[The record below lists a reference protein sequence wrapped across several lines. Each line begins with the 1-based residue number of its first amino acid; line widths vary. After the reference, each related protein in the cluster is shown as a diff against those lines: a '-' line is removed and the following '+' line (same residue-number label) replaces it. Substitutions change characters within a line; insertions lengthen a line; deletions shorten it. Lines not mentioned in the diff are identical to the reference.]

1 MATQTASF
9 LIESA
14 PQGRYP
20 ALDDAVRSMVTS
32 SLVLGRYRIDM
43 PLLMPSGSMT
53 TVTVWPEGQGETF
66 MVTDDGAALFEI
78 ESGAFTERI
87 FQRVAKERCPKYGAD
102 FDNAAM
108 FFLRVTPDR
117 LRGAIIAMANL
128 MKEVVDET
136 IQRSISHKAKQIDL
150 ELWDKLERTFAGFE
164 MQRRAHILGDST
176 AEHEF
181 TALLKTERGL
191 VLFDTFSAQ
200 GNSINSVYVKMSD
213 IRRAEEAP
221 RGIAVTRRISE
232 IGPKLNLITSVSQVV
247 EVGIQTDALRRL
259 ALAA

>member
-9 LIESA
+9 LIEGA
-14 PQGRYP
+14 HQGRYP

-78 ESGAFTERI
+78 ESGAFAERI
-87 FQRVAKERCPKYGAD
+87 FQRVAKERCPKYGAV

-108 FFLRVTPDR
+108 FFLRVTPDH

-136 IQRSISHKAKQIDL
+136 IQRSVAQKAKQIDE
-150 ELWDKLERTFAGFE
+150 ELWDKLNRTFSGFE
-164 MQRRAHILGDST
+164 MERRAHVLGEST

-191 VLFDTFSAQ
+191 IVFDTFSAQ

-213 IRRAEEAP
+213 IRRTDDAP
-221 RGIAVTRRISE
+221 RGVAVTRRTSD

-247 EVGIQTDALRRL
+247 ELGIETDALRRL